1 MDQIKR
7 AIERAKA
14 SGVAAAMEDQRKTEL
29 RPAATIEVP
38 RAPVAASQT
47 LHVSQKQLELSRI
60 VSHLPGGGTS
70 VGFDLLRTRVL
81 QYMWG
86 KGLTT
91 LAVTSPTPACGK
103 TVTSLNLAFSMAR
116 LAGGHT
122 ILVDLDLRKPQ
133 IAKYLDIHPAADIFA
148 VLNKKIALRDALVS
162 LDVAGPGLSLLPAM
176 SVSDRS
182 SELMA
187 SAEMKDLV
195 KALVKQFEKNI
206 VIFDMPPIMVADDF
220 ISFLPNVDAV
230 LLMAAA
236 GKSTEPELAESLRLI
251 PEDKLAGVVL
261 TKSDEKQHN
270 SYYGYA

>member
-14 SGVAAAMEDQRKTEL
+14 SGVGASIEDRGKAEL
-29 RPAATIEVP
+29 RPSVKMDVSAT
-38 RAPVAASQT
+38 PVAAAQT

-60 VSHLPGGGTS
+60 VSHLPGSAASTS
-70 VGFDLLRTRVL
+70 FDLLRTRVL

-86 KGLTT
+86 KGLSS
-91 LAVTSPTPACGK
+91 LAITSPTSGCGK
-103 TVTSLNLAFSMAR
+103 TVTSINLAFSMAR

-122 ILVDLDLRKPQ
+122 VLVDLDLRKPQ
-133 IAKYLDIHPAADIFA
+133 IAKYLDIQPASDLFA
-148 VLNKKIALRDALVS
+148 VLHKKLALRDALVS
-162 LDVAGPGLSLLPAM
+162 LDVAGPGLSLLPTM
-176 SVSDRS
+176 SIADRS

-195 KALVKQFEKNI
+195 KTLVEQFDKNI
-206 VIFDMPPIMVADDF
+206 VVFDMPPILIADDF

-230 LLMAAA
+230 LLVAAA
-236 GKSTEPELAESLRLI
+236 GQSTEPELAECLRLI
-251 PEDKLAGVVL
+251 PESKLVGVVL
-261 TKSDEKQHN
+261 TKSDEKQRS